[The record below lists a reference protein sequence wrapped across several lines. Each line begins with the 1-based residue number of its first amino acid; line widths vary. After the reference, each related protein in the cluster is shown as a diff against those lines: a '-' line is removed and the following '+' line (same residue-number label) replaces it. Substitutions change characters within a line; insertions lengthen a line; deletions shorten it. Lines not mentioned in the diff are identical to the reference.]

1 MNNNHPHQFKIDHV
15 LAEAVQILQRNLIPT
30 LLYTSIYLLITLLLI
45 RLKYSGLVI
54 QVLLAGPFIA
64 GYFNAFQQDYYGY
77 APKISHF
84 FAFFQNPVKVIAT
97 HLLMSIITVAGLY
110 LLVVPGIY
118 FAIAYYFAIPLIINR
133 DIKIWDA
140 MELSRSII
148 TKQWLRFFLLVLIL
162 LIFNVVGAI
171 FFGIGLLFTIPLTYA
186 AVHVVFVRQGLM
198 EEYTQEPE
206 HQDTNN
212 QNDNH
217 LTIDMFR

>member
-1 MNNNHPHQFKIDHV
+1 MNNNHPHQIKIDYV
-15 LAEAVQILQRNLIPT
+15 LAEAVQILQRNLIPVM
-30 LLYTSIYLLITLLLI
+30 LYTSIYLLLTILLI
-45 RLKYSGLVI
+45 RFKYSGLAV

-84 FAFFQNPVKVIAT
+84 FAFFQSPVKVIAT

-133 DIKIWDA
+133 DIKIWEA

-148 TKQWLRFFLLVLIL
+148 TKQWFRFFLLVLIL
-162 LIFNVVGAI
+162 LVFNVIGAI

-186 AVHVVFVRQGLM
+186 AVHVVFVEQGLI
-198 EEYTQEPE
+198 EEYAQEIDN
-206 HQDTNN
+206 HDTNS
-212 QNDNH
+212 QNDSQ
-217 LTIDMFR
+217 LTMDMFR